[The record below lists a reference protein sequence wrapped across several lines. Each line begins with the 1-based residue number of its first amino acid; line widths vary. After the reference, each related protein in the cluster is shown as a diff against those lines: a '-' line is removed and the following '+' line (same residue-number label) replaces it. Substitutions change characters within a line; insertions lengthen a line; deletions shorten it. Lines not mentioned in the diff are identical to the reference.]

1 MHCSSEISYVC
12 FRNLCPGIGVPNP
25 RFGGIDQILWQ
36 FIGAYR
42 GRRDCLK
49 CVVFCYTFSCWEF
62 GRSLWHCMEFKI
74 TMDKIAQWNKMLLF
88 WNKHIHTSHSFC
100 CPFGLFHRFWGV
112 LRCLSQL
119 SIKLSVL
126 LDVFSFQIPL
136 RVLANQR
143 PLLWRYPGYPLVNY
157 SSDRSECQ

>member
-1 MHCSSEISYVC
+1 MCVLVSSYV
-12 FRNLCPGIGVPNP
+12 LAQASQTHGSEESIKY
-25 RFGGIDQILWQ
+25 WQ
-36 FIGAYR
+36 FIDAYR
-42 GRRDCLK
+42 VRRDCLK

-62 GRSLWHCMEFKI
+62 GRSSRYCMEFKI
-74 TMDKIAQWNKMLLF
+74 TMDKIARWNEMWLF
-88 WNKHIHTSHSFC
+88 WNKKIHTSPSFC

-126 LDVFSFQIPL
+126 QDVFSFQTPL
-136 RVLANQR
+136 RALTNQR
-143 PLLWRYPGYPLVNY
+143 PLLWRYPGYLRLNY